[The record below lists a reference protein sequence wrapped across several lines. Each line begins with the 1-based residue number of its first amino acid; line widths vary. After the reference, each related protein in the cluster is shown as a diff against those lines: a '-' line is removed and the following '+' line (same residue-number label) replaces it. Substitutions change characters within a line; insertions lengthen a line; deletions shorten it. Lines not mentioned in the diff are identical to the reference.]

1 MKKNYSIIFSGLL
14 AGAAVVVPVVAKTAG
29 SNLRSGGKA
38 VVTKVENVAA
48 NRGVTTAAAC
58 VVKHAPEAMLI
69 PYDSDFGAN
78 GLAGWTVID
87 ANGDGRLWECN
98 SNEVS
103 IPYNSSKTMDDWM
116 ITPPLNLEG
125 SRPYILTIVAHPS
138 SSTYPERMEVKFG
151 ASPDVEGMSM
161 TLLEPFMLD
170 ADSDQTFK
178 AKIMA
183 PSDGIWYVGLHGI
196 SDPDMNI
203 LFVRSVT
210 VEEGASPLSPGT
222 VTDFVA
228 TADLTGAKK
237 VSVSMKAPTTTIS
250 GAELTELTKVVLSR
264 GDSELKTFESPQPGE
279 VLNFEDTVDAE
290 GDVTYTA
297 VAFNSKGEGDPVSA
311 TCYVGMSVPA
321 EPRHAMMTRTPNF
334 GEVCVKWDAVT
345 EDINGKPLAPG
356 SVKYTVVKYEDGNWV
371 NLKENLT
378 ETSYTFTALSSGQ
391 GFVQCGVYAVSDLG
405 RTAADA
411 GMIAVGT
418 PYDSIMESFANGEI
432 HYNWATE
439 HIIYGYLDIFNDTS
453 LKDMKSQ
460 DGDNG
465 YMGIYGLQEGYGMHF
480 ISGLVDLKDM
490 ANPALSFWL
499 NNLLN
504 GDDMDEVRIAVNC
517 VDGTEDS
524 GFVTLREGT
533 VAELCGGYDG
543 WQKIIVPLGDYAGK
557 VVQFRLSGITHQ
569 YMYKYFD
576 DIRLVSSVATDLSAV
591 SISAPERVGLEESYE
606 VVVNVRN
613 EGTKTLPGYNVTLYA
628 DGHELSV
635 KSCGEIKP
643 GEQQKAVFTRIMP
656 RMGASDVVYTA
667 SVSVAGDEVS
677 NNDKAAEVTVSPDL
691 PSIPKPD
698 GLTGK
703 AVDEGVELS
712 WNAPDLN
719 GPVEYPVTEDFED
732 GEPFAAKCGDWVFV
746 DVDDYVVGGPDGI
759 NMPGVVP
766 GESKGSFW
774 VWDQEVSGADFTFN
788 ARSGKKYL
796 FSLFR
801 IDDGQADDWAISP
814 ELSGEAQQV
823 SFYAAS
829 YNERWLER
837 VEVWYSEGS
846 VDPADFIKVEG
857 AGGTVPGPTG
867 NTQSS
872 FVQGWTLYTADLPA
886 GAKRFA
892 IRSCAE
898 GAFMLMVDD
907 ATFVPGAGYFSGL
920 DIAGYNVYRD
930 GVKINE
936 TLVQNTSYLDENTEP
951 ATSYVY
957 AVSAVYGDNSES
969 AASMPYELST
979 LENGVDSVL
988 APLPVVR
995 VNGNDIVISDVTGVG
1010 ISVASVD
1017 GKIVYSGV
1025 GNGTVTVTVSE
1036 GIYVVTAG
1044 SATAKVVVR

>member
-1 MKKNYSIIFSGLL
+1 MKKNYSIVFSGLL
-14 AGAAVVVPVVAKTAG
+14 AGAAVVVPVVARTAG
-29 SNLRSGGKA
+29 GQLKSGTKA
-38 VVTKVENVAA
+38 EVTEVRNAA
-48 NRGVTTAAAC
+48 ATRGVTTAAAR
-58 VVKHAPEAMLI
+58 VVKHAPEAMSI

-78 GLAGWTVID
+78 GLNGWTVID

-103 IPYNSSKTMDDWM
+103 IPYNPSKPMDDWM
-116 ITPPLNLEG
+116 ISPPLNLEG

-151 ASPDVEGMSM
+151 ASPDVDGMNV

-203 LFVRSVT
+203 LYVRSVT
-210 VEEGASPLSPGT
+210 VEEGASPLAPGT
-222 VTDFVA
+222 VTDFVV
-228 TADLTGAKK
+228 TADSTGAKN
-237 VSVSMKAPTTTIS
+237 VSVSMTTPATTIS
-250 GAELTELTKVVLSR
+250 GAELTDLTKVVLSR
-264 GDSELKTFESPQPGE
+264 GETELKTFESPQPGS
-279 VLNFEDTVDAE
+279 VLSFEDTVDAE
-290 GDVTYTA
+290 GEVTYTA

-311 TCYVGMSVPA
+311 ACYVGMSVPA
-321 EPRHAMMTRTPNF
+321 EPRHATMSRTPNF

-345 EDINGKPLAPG
+345 EDVNGKPLAPG
-356 SVKYTVVKYEDGNWV
+356 SVTYAVVKYEDGNWV

-378 ETSYTFTALSSGQ
+378 DTSYTFTALTSGQ
-391 GFVQCGVYAVSDLG
+391 GFVQCGVYAVTDLG
-405 RTAADA
+405 RTGADA

-439 HIIYGYLDIFNDTS
+439 HIIYGYLDIFNDSS

-480 ISGLVDLKDM
+480 ISGLVDMKDM

-504 GDDMDEVRIAVNC
+504 GDDMDEVRVAVNC
-517 VDGTEDS
+517 IDGTEDS
-524 GFVTLREGT
+524 GFVTLCEGA
-533 VAELCGGYDG
+533 VAELCGGNDG

-591 SISAPERVGLEESYE
+591 SVSAPARVGLDESYD

-613 EGTKTLPGYNVTLYA
+613 EGTKTLPDYKVTLYA

-643 GEQQKAVFTRIMP
+643 GEQQKVVFTRVMP
-656 RMGASDVVYTA
+656 RMGASDVVYSA

-677 NNDKAAEVTVSPDL
+677 GNDKAAEVTVSPEL
-691 PSIPKPD
+691 PTVPKPD
-698 GLTGK
+698 GLSGK

-719 GPVEYPVTEDFED
+719 GPVEHPVTEDFED

-766 GESKGSFW
+766 GESKGAFW
-774 VWDQEVSGADFTFN
+774 VWDQDVSGADFTFN

-801 IDDGQADDWAISP
+801 SDDGQADDWAISP
-814 ELSGEAQQV
+814 ELNGEAQQV

-846 VDPADFIKVEG
+846 VEPADFIKVEG
-857 AGGTVPGPTG
+857 VGGTVPGPTG
-867 NTQSS
+867 TTQSS

-886 GAKRFA
+886 GARRFA
-892 IRSCAE
+892 IRSCAI
-898 GAFMLMVDD
+898 GGFMLMVDD
-907 ATFVPGAGYFSGL
+907 ATFIPGAGYFSGL

-930 GVKINE
+930 GEKINE
-936 TLVQNTSYLDENTEP
+936 SLVQATSYLDEDTEP
-951 ATSYVY
+951 ETSYVY
-957 AVSAVYGDNSES
+957 AVSVVYGDNSES
-969 AASMPYELST
+969 AASVPYELST
-979 LENGVDSVL
+979 LENGVGEVK
-988 APLPVVR
+988 ATLPAVR
-995 VNGNDIVISDVTGVG
+995 VTGNDIVVLNAEDTKVC
-1010 ISVASVD
+1010 VASAD
-1017 GKIVYSGV
+1017 GRTIYSGPGSAV
-1025 GNGTVTVTVSE
+1025 LTIPVAD

-1044 SATAKVVVR
+1044 ETIVKLVVR